1 MRRCRVKFVSPPETI
16 SHGTST
22 ENDSSRTK
30 ITLTSMID
38 QTNTDSK
45 IQINP
50 IDDGQLDV
58 FQQQLGFDQILWYYT
73 SNVDSRI
80 TDMYLQNFKGLV
92 FYLCTKVFHQIINLY
107 QHETYFCR
115 VALVYFSYTSVMT
128 KVYDIIQLC
137 LTNYVLCLM
146 LKMYLPKRPIELL
159 NQTTL
164 YLKISEQ
171 VRVVCPLSIWITTS
185 PKKYLSKLILDK
197 KIRLILIKYKQ
208 IFREYWIDIWYRHK
222 HLACITFCTFES
234 LRLRLVYFFHRFEY
248 DIYIWSFCQFHFY
261 ISNSTDVRNLVRTL
275 HLKSIFC

>member
-50 IDDGQLDV
+50 IDDGQLEV

-107 QHETYFCR
+107 QHETCVCR

-208 IFREYWIDIWYRHK
+208 IFREYWIGKI
-222 HLACITFCTFES
+222 
-234 LRLRLVYFFHRFEY
+234 
-248 DIYIWSFCQFHFY
+248 
-261 ISNSTDVRNLVRTL
+261 
-275 HLKSIFC
+275 